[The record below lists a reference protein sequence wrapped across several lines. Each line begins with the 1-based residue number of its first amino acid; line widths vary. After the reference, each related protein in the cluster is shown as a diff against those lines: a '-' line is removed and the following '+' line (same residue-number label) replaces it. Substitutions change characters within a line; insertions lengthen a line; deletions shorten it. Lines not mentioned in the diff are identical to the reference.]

1 MDPLAGRA
9 EGLGKIE
16 AEITGERV
24 AALRRIAETLEG
36 LLGALEDLGRRA
48 AELEGEPRLE
58 ALQAHAS
65 LRAQARLYR
74 WYLEVQRESLG
85 LFNHRD
91 LDVFYPLPAPL
102 R

>member
-1 MDPLAGRA
+1 MVLSRFAPQHSRSGARRLVSR
-9 EGLGKIE
+9 
-16 AEITGERV
+16 R
-24 AALRRIAETLEG
+24 LRRAYHRV
-36 LLGALEDLGRRA
+36 DDSCCGRN
-48 AELEGEPRLE
+48 E